1 MLTKNQIKL
10 IQSLARK
17 KVRDEESLFV
27 AEGIKTI
34 RDILPYFDAQF
45 VVCTEEYVHELKSL
59 TKSEIVVATKQEI
72 EKASLLQAS
81 QGAIAVLR
89 KSAKPFDVS
98 ELKGKL
104 TVALDTV
111 QDPGNL
117 GTIIRLCDWFG
128 VENVICSR
136 DTADVWN
143 PKVVQAT
150 MGAVARVNVHYV
162 DLPQVLSELK
172 NYMPVYGTFLEGKT
186 IYDMELSHEGV
197 VVMGNEGNGIS
208 DAVKQCVSHKLFIP
222 NFPLGRTT
230 SESLNVSTATAITLS
245 EFRRR

>member
-1 MLTKNQIKL
+1 MITKNQIKL

-34 RDILPYFDAQF
+34 RDILPYFDAKF
-45 VVCTEEYVHELKSL
+45 VICTPEYEQELSQL
-59 TKSEIVVATKQEI
+59 TKSEIIIATKSEI

-81 QGAIAVLR
+81 QGAIAVL
-89 KSAKPFDVS
+89 KKNSTEFFLSD
-98 ELKGKL
+98 LNGKL

-128 VENVICSR
+128 VENIICSCE
-136 DTADVWN
+136 TVDVWN

-150 MGAVARVNVHYV
+150 MGAIARVKVHYLDLV
-162 DLPQVLSELK
+162 DVLSDLK
-172 NYMPVYGTFLEGKT
+172 KRMPVYGTFLEGNT
-186 IYDMELSHEGV
+186 IYGEELSREGV
-197 VVMGNEGNGIS
+197 IIMGNEGNGIS
-208 DAVKQCVSHKLFIP
+208 DAVKKCVTHKLFIP
-222 NFPLGRTT
+222 NFPLGRAT

>member
-1 MLTKNQIKL
+1 MITKNQIKL

-45 VVCTEEYVHELKSL
+45 VVCIEDYAQELRPL
-59 TKSEIVVATKQEI
+59 TKSEIVIATKQEI

-81 QGAIAVLR
+81 QGAIAVLK
-89 KSAKPFDVS
+89 KSSKIFDVAD
-98 ELKGKL
+98 LKGKL

-128 VENVICSR
+128 VENIICSHE
-136 DTADVWN
+136 TADVWN

-150 MGAVARVNVHYV
+150 MGAIARVNVHYV
-162 DLPQVLSELK
+162 DLQITLAELK
-172 NYMPVYGTFLEGKT
+172 KSMPIYGTFLEGKT
-186 IYDMELSHEGV
+186 IYDVELSNEGI

-208 DAVKQCVSHKLFIP
+208 DAVKQFVSDKLFIP
-222 NFPLGRTT
+222 NFPLGRAT

>member
-1 MLTKNQIKL
+1 MITKNQIKL

-45 VVCTEEYVHELKSL
+45 VVCIEDYAQELRPL
-59 TKSEIVVATKQEI
+59 TKSEIVIATKQEI

-81 QGAIAVLR
+81 QGAIAVLK
-89 KSAKPFDVS
+89 KSSKIFDVAD
-98 ELKGKL
+98 LKGKL

-128 VENVICSR
+128 VENIICSHE
-136 DTADVWN
+136 TADVWN

-150 MGAVARVNVHYV
+150 MGAIARVNVHYV
-162 DLPQVLSELK
+162 DLQITLAELK
-172 NYMPVYGTFLEGKT
+172 KTMPIYGTFLEGKT
-186 IYDMELSHEGV
+186 IYDVELSNEGI

-208 DAVKQCVSHKLFIP
+208 DAVKQFVSDKLFIP
-222 NFPLGRTT
+222 NFPLGRAT

>member
-1 MLTKNQIKL
+1 MITKNQIKL

-45 VVCTEEYVHELKSL
+45 VVCIGDYAQELRPL
-59 TKSEIVVATKQEI
+59 TKSEIVIATKQEI

-81 QGAIAVLR
+81 QGAIAVLK
-89 KSAKPFDVS
+89 KSSKIFDVAD
-98 ELKGKL
+98 LKGKL

-128 VENVICSR
+128 VENIICSHE
-136 DTADVWN
+136 TADVWN

-150 MGAVARVNVHYV
+150 MGAIARVNVHYV
-162 DLPQVLSELK
+162 DLQTTLAELK
-172 NYMPVYGTFLEGKT
+172 KSMPIYGTFLEGKT
-186 IYDMELSHEGV
+186 IYDVELSNEGI

-208 DAVKQCVSHKLFIP
+208 DAVKQFVSDKLFIP
-222 NFPLGRTT
+222 NFPLGRAT

>member
-1 MLTKNQIKL
+1 MITKNQIKL

-45 VVCTEEYVHELKSL
+45 VVCIEDYAQELRPL
-59 TKSEIVVATKQEI
+59 TKSEIVIATKQEI

-81 QGAIAVLR
+81 QGAIAVLK
-89 KSAKPFDVS
+89 KSSKIFDVAD
-98 ELKGKL
+98 LKGKL

-128 VENVICSR
+128 VENIICSHE
-136 DTADVWN
+136 TADVWN

-150 MGAVARVNVHYV
+150 MGAIARVNVHYV
-162 DLPQVLSELK
+162 DLQIILAELK
-172 NYMPVYGTFLEGKT
+172 KSMPIYGTFLEGKT
-186 IYDMELSHEGV
+186 IYDVELSNEGI

-208 DAVKQCVSHKLFIP
+208 DAVKQFVSDKLFIP
-222 NFPLGRTT
+222 NFPLGRAT